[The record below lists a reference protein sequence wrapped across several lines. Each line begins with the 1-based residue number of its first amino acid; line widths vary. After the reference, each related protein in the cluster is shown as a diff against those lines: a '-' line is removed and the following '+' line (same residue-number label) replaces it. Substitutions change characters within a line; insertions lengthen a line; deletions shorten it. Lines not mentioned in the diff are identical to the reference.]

1 MPHPLGLAVLC
12 GLLSGALFMSLLFG
26 LPGMLLV

>member
-12 GLLSGALFMSLLFG
+12 GLISGALYMSLLFG
-26 LPGMLLV
+26 LPGM